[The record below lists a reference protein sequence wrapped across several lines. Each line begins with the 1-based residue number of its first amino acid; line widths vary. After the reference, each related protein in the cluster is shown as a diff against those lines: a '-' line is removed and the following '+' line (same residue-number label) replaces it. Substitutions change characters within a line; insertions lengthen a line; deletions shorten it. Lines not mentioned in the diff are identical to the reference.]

1 MAIQKF
7 NIGDLIVPKPP
18 LKQIP
23 GVILQVVDREG
34 EEQDLEVLLQ
44 DDSKKIWVSSL
55 DVQLLKY
62 TKIKATTESKK

>member
-1 MAIQKF
+1 MAAQRF

-18 LKQIP
+18 LKQVP

-34 EEQDLEVLLQ
+34 GEQDLEVLLQ
-44 DDSKKIWVSSL
+44 DGPKKIWVSSL

-62 TKIKATTESKK
+62 TKIKTIAESEK